1 MMINY
6 FQKGTDTETLS
17 HLSSRIQ
24 SVLLSLELAL
34 LIPPLNHSY
43 PDQSFCLKF
52 CLLWRLWALVF
63 ECWYFKHAVTLRL

>member
-17 HLSSRIQ
+17 HLSSQIQ

-34 LIPPLNHSY
+34 LIPPSTALTKTRVSVLNS
-43 PDQSFCLKF
+43 
-52 CLLWRLWALVF
+52 VF
-63 ECWYFKHAVTLRL
+63 FGGSVSWSLSVGISSML